1 MPVRSRGAARAFDR
15 GKTLF
20 SESLTTVNM
29 NAYLAVQR
37 VCTLTL
43 CLGVLG
49 RDVGRPKSAAHIC
62 HFT

>member
-20 SESLTTVNM
+20 SESLTTVNI

-37 VCTLTL
+37 IGWRWSVASTSLRVAV
-43 CLGVLG
+43 GVEG
-49 RDVGRPKSAAHIC
+49 R
-62 HFT
+62 